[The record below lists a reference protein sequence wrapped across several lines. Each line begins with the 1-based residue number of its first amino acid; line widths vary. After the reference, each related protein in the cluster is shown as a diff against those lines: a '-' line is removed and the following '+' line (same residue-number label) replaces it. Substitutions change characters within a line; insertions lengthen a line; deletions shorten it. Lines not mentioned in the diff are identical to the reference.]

1 MKKIALTIAMTTGL
15 VGSLIS
21 TAGLAQQLDSE
32 NSQINYKIGSD
43 VGQYLNKSE
52 MEFDK
57 DAFITGL
64 EDGLAG
70 RDLRLSDE
78 ELAKIQGIIRE
89 KQQKLAQARQKE
101 MMAELEK
108 QKVTNKKEGDEF
120 RAKKAK
126 EEGVKTT
133 DSGLMYEVIESG
145 EGEKPGSEN
154 ATVVVHYTGTLLD
167 GTKFDSSVDRGQPA
181 TFALNQVIPGWT
193 EGLQL
198 MDKGAKY
205 RFYIPPELAYGSEAR
220 PGSPIGPNSTLIFDV
235 ELIDINPTPEKPK
248 AE

>member
-1 MKKIALTIAMTTGL
+1 MNKIALTVALTSGL
-15 VGSLIS
+15 VGSLMS
-21 TAGLAQQLDSE
+21 TSASAQLDTE

-43 VGQYLNKSE
+43 VGQYMNKSE

-57 DAFITGL
+57 EAFITGL

-78 ELAKIQGIIRE
+78 ELTKVQTVIRE
-89 KQQKLAQARQKE
+89 KQQKLAQARQQE
-101 MMAELEK
+101 MMAELEE
-108 QKVTNKKEGDEF
+108 QKVTNKNEGDEF

-126 EEGVKTT
+126 EDGVKTT
-133 DSGLMYEVIESG
+133 ESGLMYEVIEAGSG
-145 EGEKPGSEN
+145 EQPGSEN

-198 MDKGAKY
+198 MKKGAKY
-205 RFYIPPELAYGSEAR
+205 RFYIKPDLAYGSDAR

-235 ELIDINPTPEKPK
+235 ELIDVNPNAEKPK

>member
-1 MKKIALTIAMTTGL
+1 MEKRMNKIALTFALTGA
-15 VGSLIS
+15 LIS
-21 TAGLAQQLDSE
+21 TSGLAQLDTE

-43 VGQYLNKSE
+43 VGQYMSKSE

-78 ELAKIQGIIRE
+78 ELNQVQTIIRE
-89 KQQKLAQARQKE
+89 KQQKLAQERQKE
-101 MMAELEK
+101 MMAQLEE

-126 EEGVKTT
+126 EDGVKTT
-133 DSGLMYEVIESG
+133 DSGLMYEVIEAGSG
-145 EGEKPGSEN
+145 DQPASEN

-198 MDKGAKY
+198 MKKGAKY
-205 RFYIPPELAYGSEAR
+205 RFYIPPELAYGSDAR

-235 ELIDINPTPEKPK
+235 ELIDINPNAEKPK
-248 AE
+248 TE

>member
-1 MKKIALTIAMTTGL
+1 MKKIALTFALTSGL

-21 TAGLAQQLDSE
+21 TSGLAQLDNE

-43 VGQYLNKSE
+43 VGQYMNKSE

-57 DAFITGL
+57 EAFITGL

-78 ELAKIQGIIRE
+78 ELAKVQTVIRE
-89 KQQKLAQARQKE
+89 KQQKLAQERQKE
-101 MMAELEK
+101 MMAQLEE
-108 QKVTNKKEGDEF
+108 QKVTNKQEGDEF
-120 RAKKAK
+120 RAEKAK
-126 EEGVKTT
+126 QDGVKTT
-133 DSGLMYEVIESG
+133 ESGLMYEVIEAG
-145 EGEKPGSEN
+145 NGDQPGSEN
-154 ATVVVHYTGTLLD
+154 ATVVVHYTGTLID

-181 TFALNQVIPGWT
+181 TFALNQVISGWT

-198 MDKGAKY
+198 MKKGAKY
-205 RFYIPPELAYGSEAR
+205 RFYIPPELAYGSDAR

-235 ELIDINPTPEKPK
+235 ELIDVNPNAEKPK

>member
-1 MKKIALTIAMTTGL
+1 MKKIALTFAITSGL

-21 TAGLAQQLDSE
+21 TTGLAQLDTE

-43 VGQYLNKSE
+43 VGQYMNKSE
-52 MEFDK
+52 VDFDK
-57 DAFITGL
+57 NAFITGL

-78 ELAKIQGIIRE
+78 ELTTVQNVIRE
-89 KQQKLAQARQKE
+89 KQQKLAQERQKE
-101 MMAELEK
+101 MMAQLEQ
-108 QKVTNKKEGDEF
+108 QKITNKQEGDEF

-126 EEGVKTT
+126 EDGVKSTE
-133 DSGLMYEVIESG
+133 SGLLYEVIEAG
-145 EGEKPGSEN
+145 DGEKPQTEN
-154 ATVVVHYTGTLLD
+154 TTVVVHYTGTLLD

-181 TFALNQVIPGWT
+181 TFALNQVISGWT

-198 MDKGAKY
+198 MNKGAKY
-205 RFYIPPELAYGSEAR
+205 RFYIPPELAYGSDAR

-235 ELIDINPTPEKPK
+235 ELIDINPQAEQPK
-248 AE
+248 AQ